1 MEIKLNVDLAKDIA
15 SSMVQE
21 YNILLETQGEYTKS
35 ELEYIF
41 VSNQEFIIEVL
52 NSYPDEEEIITVE
65 MDRDYLEGYFKNFI
79 AREIDDFKDME
90 LYIDYVEELKEL
102 QEQIM

>member
-1 MEIKLNVDLAKDIA
+1 
-15 SSMVQE
+15 
-21 YNILLETQGEYTKS
+21 
-35 ELEYIF
+35 
-41 VSNQEFIIEVL
+41 
-52 NSYPDEEEIITVE
+52 